1 MKNLKRLTKLNILV
15 AVFAVAALVL
25 PTIITFWMVRRN
37 DAADEKLNKLAE
49 TSAHQT
55 VVANEIQDG
64 PMSSVAVIDQESDKQ
79 KLEKQSEV
87 VPELTTRES
96 KPLTINANET
106 ASDSNAIQDTEKQN
120 QKNSNKSDIVVAAS
134 NTDAE
139 AQSETNASSE
149 TEASIATSNK
159 KKVYLTFDDGPSENT
174 DAILDILAEYNVK
187 ATFFVVVNDDSNA
200 EQLNRIVEEGHTLGL
215 HSACHVYSKI
225 YKNLFSFE
233 KDVTTVHNTVKR
245 ITGVDSKYYRFPGGS
260 SNVVSDIS
268 KQACVDFLHDNGYE
282 YFDWNAESCD
292 AEDLSLSP
300 EQLNENVMSS
310 VRNNEGSSVVL
321 MHDLDDHNN
330 TVSALPELIETLQAE
345 GYELCAIDDNAPTF
359 QHYISE

>member
-1 MKNLKRLTKLNILV
+1 MKNLKRLSKLNILV

-25 PTIITFWMVRRN
+25 PTIITFWMVKRD

-49 TSAHQT
+49 TSAQQT
-55 VVANEIQDG
+55 VVASEIDNG
-64 PMSSVAVIDQESDKQ
+64 PMNSVAVIDPNAEIE
-79 KLEKQSEV
+79 KLEKSSEV

-96 KPLTINANET
+96 EPLTINVTET
-106 ASDSNAIQDTEKQN
+106 DATQKMDKIEDQD
-120 QKNSNKSDIVVAAS
+120 KNSASETENIVAGSS
-134 NTDAE
+134 NTDAT
-139 AQSETNASSE
+139 ASEPVALNG
-149 TEASIATSNK
+149 
-159 KKVYLTFDDGPSENT
+159 KKVYLTFDDGPSDNT

-187 ATFFVVVNDDSNA
+187 ATFFVVVNDDSHA
-200 EQLNRIVEEGHTLGL
+200 DQLNRIVKEGHTLGL

-233 KDVTTVHNTVKR
+233 KDVSNVHNTVER

-260 SNVVSDIS
+260 SNVVSDVS
-268 KQACVDFLHDNGYE
+268 KQACIDYLHDNGYE
-282 YFDWNAESCD
+282 YYDWNAESCD

-321 MHDLDDHNN
+321 MHDLDDHYN
-330 TVSALPELIETLQAE
+330 TVSALPALIETLQAE
-345 GYELCAIDDNAPTF
+345 GYELCAIDENAPTF